1 MVMILQFRRP
11 DDDVSDCK
19 PPVDASDAPRQSA
32 EIIIFPGV
40 RIERAASND
49 DSPPDADPVQEQV
62 RSPGRHD

>member
-11 DDDVSDCK
+11 DEDVSDCK
-19 PPVDASDAPRQSA
+19 PRVEASDAPRQSA

-49 DSPPDADPVQEQV
+49 DAPLGTGPVHEQV
-62 RSPGRHD
+62 GSPCRRD